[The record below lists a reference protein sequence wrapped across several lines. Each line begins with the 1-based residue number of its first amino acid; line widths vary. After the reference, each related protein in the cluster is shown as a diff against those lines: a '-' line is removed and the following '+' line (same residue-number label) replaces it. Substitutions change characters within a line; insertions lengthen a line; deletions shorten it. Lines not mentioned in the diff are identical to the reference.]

1 MYPGRHS
8 TSDISFVDGQLVEL
22 TYLLLM
28 GALSGLVA
36 VLAHSILYSVFELI
50 HSRGTGAGTL
60 QLTDALLHLIC
71 GAGLGL
77 LFWLSWGLA
86 GLVEVPWWVRGVT
99 FAALCWLPISLPAVL
114 NAGLSAQRAL
124 STKTLAAMATRWAMT
139 CLIAGLTCSWSW
151 EKSI

>member
-1 MYPGRHS
+1 
-8 TSDISFVDGQLVEL
+8 VEL

-28 GALSGLVA
+28 GALSGLVG
-36 VLAHSILYSVFELI
+36 VLAHSVVYSVFELI
-50 HSRGTGAGTL
+50 RSRGTAGGTL

-99 FAALCWLPISLPAVL
+99 FASLCWLPISLPAVL
-114 NAGLSAQRAL
+114 NAWISAPRGLSTQAI
-124 STKTLAAMATRWAMT
+124 AAMASRWATT
-139 CLIAGLTCSWSW
+139 CLIAGLTCAWSW
-151 EKSI
+151 ERSV

>member
-1 MYPGRHS
+1 
-8 TSDISFVDGQLVEL
+8 VEL

-28 GALSGLVA
+28 GALSGLVG
-36 VLAHSILYSVFELI
+36 VLAHSVVYSVFELI
-50 HSRGTGAGTL
+50 RSRGTVGGTL
-60 QLTDALLHLIC
+60 QLTDAFLHLVC
-71 GAGLGL
+71 GVGLGL

-114 NAGLSAQRAL
+114 NASFSAQRAL
-124 STKTLAAMATRWAMT
+124 STKATAVMATRWATT

-151 EKSI
+151 ERAV

>member
-1 MYPGRHS
+1 M
-8 TSDISFVDGQLVEL
+8 EL

-28 GALSGLVA
+28 GALSGLVG
-36 VLAHSILYSVFELI
+36 VLAHSVVYSVFELI
-50 HSRGTGAGTL
+50 RSRGTAGGTL
-60 QLTDALLHLIC
+60 QLTDAFLHLIC

-114 NAGLSAQRAL
+114 NAAISAQRAL
-124 STKTLAAMATRWAMT
+124 STRTIAAMATRWATT
-139 CLIAGLTCSWSW
+139 CLIAGLTCAWSW
-151 EKSI
+151 ERSV